1 MNVAD
6 RQTANNTLAVH
17 NCEAYDEAYVPPV
30 HQVLIRR
37 SPTPGSEET
46 SSILNLLEGTRE
58 RLNHLLKP
66 KPLLELDDLSALAE
80 MCAYDSQAQGTDF
93 ATWSDWC
100 HIFDSDEW
108 EGLGYA
114 KDVGR
119 WYQVGEG
126 SVSSS

>member
-1 MNVAD
+1 M
-6 RQTANNTLAVH
+6 
-17 NCEAYDEAYVPPV
+17 
-30 HQVLIRR
+30 
-37 SPTPGSEET
+37 
-46 SSILNLLEGTRE
+46 
-58 RLNHLLKP
+58 NHLLKP
-66 KPLLELDDLSALAE
+66 QPPLELDDLSALAE

-93 ATWSDWC
+93 ATWSEWC

-108 EGLGYA
+108 EVLGYA

>member
-1 MNVAD
+1 M
-6 RQTANNTLAVH
+6 
-17 NCEAYDEAYVPPV
+17 
-30 HQVLIRR
+30 LIPR

-66 KPLLELDDLSALAE
+66 RPLLELDDLSALAE

-93 ATWSDWC
+93 ATWSEWC
-100 HIFDSDEW
+100 HMFDSDEW
-108 EGLGYA
+108 EVLGYA

-126 SVSSS
+126 SVSPPQSSLIRADDVAFWSYYGCKTPCSC